1 MAHLA
6 ADIRYALR
14 TLQRVPLFTAIA
26 VFSIAFGIA
35 ANSAVFTLVDQVVL
49 RRLPVAEPGALVQV
63 SAPGTE
69 SLGGGMGDGTELS
82 YAMFRDL
89 QEHNQ
94 VFDAMFCLFPS
105 GLSVTAGGRSELV
118 AAELVSG
125 TFFPTLGVRPAVGRL
140 FSAEEDKSPG
150 GHPVAVLGYGYW
162 QSRFGGDRSIVGK
175 SIEVNGHPLEII
187 GVVERRFPGMDFAR
201 PAQLYVPVT
210 MQPQMGPTWLTL
222 DGRRFRWV
230 QIYGR
235 LRHGVSATLAEAGLQ
250 PLYKSILEREASEA
264 AFADASADTKR
275 QFLEGKLRVD
285 DASKGHS
292 NLRASITTPLL
303 ILMGVAAGVLLI
315 VCANVA
321 NLLIARGA
329 ARHRELALRLAV
341 GASRSQI
348 VRLLLVESL
357 VLAIG
362 GAALGLL
369 VAGWGADLLLGY
381 FQSPEN
387 AVAVS
392 PEPDARIL
400 AFTSLLAVA
409 TALVAGIIPAFRS
422 TRVDLAPTLKGS
434 GGGVVS
440 EQPHLRK
447 TLVVAQV
454 ALSFLLLIGA
464 GLFVRSLQNLLAI
477 DPGFH
482 TDRVVTFNVDPSRA
496 NYDAERARTFAQALL
511 DAANRTPGVVS
522 SAYSFVSVLD
532 GGGWGMGFTVEG
544 YQPPP
549 GESAGSMANAVSPGY
564 FAAMGIPVVAGRE
577 FDDRDG
583 PVVPAPEGWPY
594 RTAIVNQT
602 FAERYLKN
610 ANPIGRHIGFGTNPG
625 TPTPVEIV
633 GVAKDSRYVGIREDP
648 RPQIFFPYRQSR
660 MENIAFYVRTAQD
673 PDVIVQSMRR
683 ALSAIDPR
691 VPMYGATTL
700 EEKVRQSVVN
710 ERLIASLSAALSGMA
725 TLLAVIGLYGVI
737 AYTVTR
743 RTREIGIRMALG
755 ALGSQIAGS
764 VLREAGALVA
774 VGLALGL
781 GVAWWLGRYVQS
793 QLYGITPADPSTI
806 AAAGVALVLVAGV
819 AAALPARRASAV
831 SPMSALRED

>member
-1 MAHLA
+1 M
-6 ADIRYALR
+6 
-14 TLQRVPLFTAIA
+14 
-26 VFSIAFGIA
+26 
-35 ANSAVFTLVDQVVL
+35 
-49 RRLPVAEPGALVQV
+49 
-63 SAPGTE
+63 
-69 SLGGGMGDGTELS
+69 
-82 YAMFRDL
+82 
-89 QEHNQ
+89 
-94 VFDAMFCLFPS
+94 
-105 GLSVTAGGRSELV
+105 
-118 AAELVSG
+118 
-125 TFFPTLGVRPAVGRL
+125 
-140 FSAEEDKSPG
+140 
-150 GHPVAVLGYGYW
+150 
-162 QSRFGGDRSIVGK
+162 
-175 SIEVNGHPLEII
+175 
-187 GVVERRFPGMDFAR
+187 
-201 PAQLYVPVT
+201 
-210 MQPQMGPTWLTL
+210 
-222 DGRRFRWV
+222 

-235 LRHGVSATLAEAGLQ
+235 LRHGVSAALAEAGLQ

-464 GLFVRSLQNLLAI
+464 GLFVRSLQNLLAV

-522 SAYSFVSVLD
+522 VGLLLRLGPRRRRLGHGLHRRGLSAAS
-532 GGGWGMGFTVEG
+532 GRA
-544 YQPPP
+544 
-549 GESAGSMANAVSPGY
+549 AGSMANAVSPGY
-564 FAAMGIPVVAGRE
+564 SRRWGFPSWPAA
-577 FDDRDG
+577 
-583 PVVPAPEGWPY
+583 
-594 RTAIVNQT
+594 
-602 FAERYLKN
+602 
-610 ANPIGRHIGFGTNPG
+610 
-625 TPTPVEIV
+625 
-633 GVAKDSRYVGIREDP
+633 S
-648 RPQIFFPYRQSR
+648 
-660 MENIAFYVRTAQD
+660 
-673 PDVIVQSMRR
+673 
-683 ALSAIDPR
+683 
-691 VPMYGATTL
+691 
-700 EEKVRQSVVN
+700 
-710 ERLIASLSAALSGMA
+710 
-725 TLLAVIGLYGVI
+725 
-737 AYTVTR
+737 
-743 RTREIGIRMALG
+743 
-755 ALGSQIAGS
+755 
-764 VLREAGALVA
+764 
-774 VGLALGL
+774 
-781 GVAWWLGRYVQS
+781 
-793 QLYGITPADPSTI
+793 STI
-806 AAAGVALVLVAGV
+806 ATAPLCRLPRAG
-819 AAALPARRASAV
+819 PTARPS
-831 SPMSALRED
+831 